1 MAKWTPA
8 DIPDQTGKTALVTGA
23 DSGIG
28 WCTAVELSRAG
39 ARVVVAVRD
48 QIKGKETI
56 RRLRSAVPHADVH
69 VGLLDLADL
78 GSIHCFAAQI
88 LDNQLSPDLLVNNA
102 GVMGVPQR
110 LTTRDG
116 FELQFGTNHL
126 GHFALTGLLLPG
138 LLTRPGARIV
148 TVSSLAHEQ
157 GRIRFD
163 DLQGVHSYGPWTAY
177 AQSKLA
183 NLLFAVE
190 LDRHARS
197 RGPDL
202 RSMAVHP
209 GVAATNLQT
218 AGPHLGRF
226 GPLTRGRLFLL
237 HLIGQSAAHGA
248 WPSLYAATAPEV
260 VGGGFYGPD
269 GPGHI
274 RGHPTRVLPAPA
286 ALDQQV
292 AQRLWHA
299 SERLTGIHFQW
310 NNPPAEIADR
320 SSA

>member
-8 DIPDQTGKTALVTGA
+8 DIPDQTGKAALVTGA

-28 WCTAVELSRAG
+28 FCTALELSRAG
-39 ARVVVAVRD
+39 AKVAIAVRD
-48 QIKGKETI
+48 QTKGKVAI
-56 RRLRSAVPHADVH
+56 RRLRTEVPDADVRM
-69 VGLLDLADL
+69 GLLDLADL
-78 GSIHCFAAQI
+78 GSIHRFAAQI

-110 LTTRDG
+110 LTTKDG

-138 LLTRPGARIV
+138 LLTRPGARVV

-163 DLQGVHSYGPWTAY
+163 DLQGKHSYGPWTAY
-177 AQSKLA
+177 SQSKLA

-190 LDRHARS
+190 LDGRARAH
-197 RGPDL
+197 GLDL
-202 RSMAVHP
+202 LSVAVHP

-226 GPLTRGRLFLL
+226 GPPTRGRLLLL

-274 RGHPTRVLPAPA
+274 RGHPTRVLPAA
-286 ALDQQV
+286 GALDEQV
-292 AQRLWHA
+292 AQRLWEA
-299 SERLTGIHFQW
+299 SERLTGIQFQW
-310 NNPPAEIADR
+310 NTPLADIADR